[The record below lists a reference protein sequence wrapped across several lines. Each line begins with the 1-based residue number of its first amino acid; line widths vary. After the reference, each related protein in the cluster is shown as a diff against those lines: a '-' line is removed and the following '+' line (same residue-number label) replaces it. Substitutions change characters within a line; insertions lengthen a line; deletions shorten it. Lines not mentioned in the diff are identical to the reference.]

1 MKAVAAVETMS
12 PQSAFSFSV
21 LSGNGVSSI
30 PIFININDC
39 SAPSIPPWLP
49 LFLFFSVLSGNN
61 DGPAQLLLLLA
72 PTTAAALALAATPPA
87 QPMAPHN
94 FQYQY

>member
-1 MKAVAAVETMS
+1 MIIVAIATEH
-12 PQSAFSFSV
+12 
-21 LSGNGVSSI
+21 
-30 PIFININDC
+30 ININDC

-61 DGPAQLLLLLA
+61 DGPAQQLLLLLA
-72 PTTAAALALAATPPA
+72 PTTTAAAALALAATPPA